1 MSTADAA
8 TIGVADNDWIE
19 AYNRN
24 GVVAC
29 RAVVT
34 HRMPKG
40 TVFMYHAL
48 DRHLMTP
55 QAEVSGLPGGGHN
68 ALTRLVIKP
77 THMIGGYAQMSF
89 GFNYYGPT
97 GNQRD
102 EITVIRRRS
111 QKVQYRV

>member
-1 MSTADAA
+1 
-8 TIGVADNDWIE
+8 
-19 AYNRN
+19 NRN

-48 DRHLMTP
+48 DRQVQTP
-55 QAEVSGLPGGGHN
+55 RTELTGLGGGGHN
-68 ALTRLVIKP
+68 SLTKVMVKP
-77 THMIGGYAQMSF
+77 THLAGGYAQLSYA
-89 GFNYYGPT
+89 FNYYGPT
-97 GNQRD
+97 GNDRD

-111 QKVQYRV
+111 QEVQYR